1 MTIAN
6 IDTQNFIKENMNF
19 DVKLIDNNEVGM
31 GNVIMCVT
39 QSLGKRIEDVYS
51 LFTIGDKTYIRMF
64 KEHLRT
70 HELLEQRTYEVINA
84 NGAINGKGIIAAVKH
99 VLF

>member
-1 MTIAN
+1 MTIL
-6 IDTQNFIKENMNF
+6 IDTKNFIKENMNF
-19 DVKLIDNNEVGM
+19 DVTLVSNDVGM
-31 GNVIMCVT
+31 GSVVMCIT

-70 HELLEQRTYEVINA
+70 HELLEQRTFEITNQH
-84 NGAINGKGIIAAVKH
+84 GAITGKGVLAAAKH
-99 VLF
+99 VMF

>member
-1 MTIAN
+1 MTILN
-6 IDTQNFIKENMNF
+6 VDTQNFIKENMNF
-19 DVKLIDNNEVGM
+19 DVALVSNDVGM

-39 QSLGKRIEDVYS
+39 QSLGNRIEDVYS

-70 HELLEQRTYEVINA
+70 HELLEQRTFEVINA
-84 NGAINGKGIIAAVKH
+84 HGAINGKGIIAAVKH
-99 VLF
+99 VMF